1 MRASHSSVLWAQAQD
16 SWFNTVNHLSRVTPW
31 LHEPARLYAEYGVVV
46 FAGLL
51 LVSWWLARG
60 TGDLRRTTAALW
72 APVGALVALGVN
84 QVLASA
90 VAEPRPYLAL
100 PHPLVLVSRSAD
112 YSFPSDHATAAFA
125 IAVSIFLRNRRIG
138 AIALV
143 MATILAVARVAVGV
157 HYPGDVVAGAL
168 LGTLCALFFW
178 LPVVRRPLNAL
189 ADWVAGLYDAAVDR
203 LPVGRPA

>member
-100 PHPLVLVSRSAD
+100 PHPLVLVSRSTD
-112 YSFPSDHATAAFA
+112 YSFPSDHAVMAGAVAAGVWLANRRLGIVTAA
-125 IAVSIFLRNRRIG
+125 
-138 AIALV
+138 
-143 MATILAVARVAVGV
+143 LAVLMAFTRVYVGA
-157 HYPGDVVAGAL
+157 HFPLDVTVGLLVGAGVALASYL
-168 LGTLCALFFW
+168 LVRPL
-178 LPVVRRPLNAL
+178 VVRLVEQLARTPLRPLLTAEPTP
-189 ADWVAGLYDAAVDR
+189 AA
-203 LPVGRPA
+203 